1 MIQLLKLEISKP
13 NFQLFSIARTE
24 ECQQDGRIGSP
35 LLVSLL
41 RNTVT
46 QQLFTGKNASLGA
59 LEPGLDI
66 VKYHCGSR
74 IRRVILRKQAYAQ
87 SGG

>member
-41 RNTVT
+41 RNSNSAAIHG
-46 QQLFTGKNASLGA
+46 QKCLF
-59 LEPGLDI
+59 
-66 VKYHCGSR
+66 GSFGT
-74 IRRVILRKQAYAQ
+74 RVGYC
-87 SGG
+87 